1 MAKSLRSKPKLRAKS
16 IKRNNEFA
24 KFVDERDQRLFAKI
38 QANLE
43 RQKAQAEAEAKATA
57 NEASNAVET
66 AETAE
71 TDASAMGEDKPQEP
85 AVEPKQHMPKNSK
98 KEKKYRVRAGRNRKV
113 GRQGRSRSLVF

>member
-24 KFVDERDQRLFAKI
+24 KFVDERDQRLVAKI

-43 RQKAQAEAEAKATA
+43 RQKAQAEAEAKT
-57 NEASNAVET
+57 NEAGNAVEN

-71 TDASAMGEDKPQEP
+71 TDASAMDEDKPQEP